1 MTSLELL
8 LSPFDATP
16 AGLRHAA
23 ALADELDI
31 GGLWTM
37 DHLAGPVH
45 VTRRTVLECLSSLS
59 IIVEATTRA
68 TVGPMVLNP
77 VARHP
82 VVLAQALATL
92 DQAAGP
98 GRLRVG
104 IGAGGGAGV
113 YGDELAWAG
122 LINHD
127 AATRRARVRE
137 TIELLDHVWSGSDGA
152 WSGGLYSIAGSNGFL
167 VPTTKPPII
176 VAGYGPKMAELA
188 GRHADGFNTAAT
200 SANLESL
207 VTIARQARA
216 GRIGAER
223 PMRITTYAVF
233 EPVWLDAD
241 SAERRR
247 LDAAG
252 VDAHLVVLPAPY
264 DQGLVREI
272 AAANDLGA
280 TAQ

>member
-16 AGLRHAA
+16 AGLRQAA
-23 ALADELDI
+23 ALADELGI

-45 VTRRTVLECLSSLS
+45 ATRRRVLECLSSLS
-59 IIVEATTRA
+59 IMIEATTRA
-68 TVGPMVLNP
+68 TIGPMVLNP

-98 GRLRVG
+98 GRLHVG
-104 IGAGGGAGV
+104 IGAGGGGGV

-122 LINHD
+122 LVNHD
-127 AATRRARVRE
+127 AATRRARVVE
-137 TIELLDHVWSGSDGA
+137 NIELLDHLWSGSDGP
-152 WSGGLYSIAGSNGFL
+152 WSGDLYAIEGSNGFL
-167 VPTTKPPII
+167 VPATRPPII

-188 GRHADGFNTAAT
+188 GLCANGFNTAAT
-200 SANLESL
+200 SPNLEAL
-207 VTIARQARA
+207 VTIARQAAAHRV
-216 GRIGAER
+216 GAER
-223 PMRITTYAVF
+223 PMRITSYAVF

-247 LDAAG
+247 LSAAG
-252 VDAHLVVLPAPY
+252 VDAHLVVLPAPF
-264 DQGLVREI
+264 DHGLVREI